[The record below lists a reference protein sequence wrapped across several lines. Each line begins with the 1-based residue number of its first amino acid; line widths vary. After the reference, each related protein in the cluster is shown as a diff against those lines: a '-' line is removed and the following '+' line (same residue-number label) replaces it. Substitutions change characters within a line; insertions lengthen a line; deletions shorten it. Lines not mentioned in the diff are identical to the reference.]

1 MTINGP
7 RAAAI
12 PARKA
17 EPYPRSSTRTTRAPR
32 SSAICIDPS
41 VEPLSATITSPARP
55 AARNAVTA
63 LSMQDPSEFASLR
76 HGMTTDTSTGT
87 LVSTRSDCDF
97 SDANTVPIGHIISR
111 SAGLFTSRRKASNPP
126 SAVACVNRP
135 CCRTCNFRAGSYDGR
150 LVARTYGDLWRGKL
164 TTGSLASSTQP
175 YSRGRLLKALGMWFG
190 MAAAIGN
197 TVAAGIVYTPGDVA
211 KQLPNGWLF
220 LGIWILGGLYALC
233 GAPSMAEL
241 GAAIPRSGGQ
251 YNFSRRALGDY
262 AGFIV
267 GWSDWLSTCGTAAA
281 VAIVISDYSGHL
293 FAILSGH
300 VQSLSVAIIVG
311 FGVLQWRGIRWGSGA
326 QLLTAALKTGAFVI
340 LVAAAFLMGG
350 AAHKAAA
357 QSATATPLPAGW
369 PLAIAV
375 MLSLQAVIYT
385 VDGWTGII
393 YFGEEVRD
401 PGRDVPRAIFGSVL
415 SIMGIYLLLN
425 LIALY
430 IVPVNKIAGD
440 TFVLGT
446 VANRV
451 FGSLGDPIIRS
462 IMVISMLS
470 CLNANQLF
478 CSRTLY
484 SMSCDGLFFRRVTTV
499 NAGGTPT
506 VSLLLSTIVGVLFL
520 GISFLGGNAFQRITA
535 MLSFFFVANYTLSYT
550 SVFALRKR
558 EPEMPRPYRAWGYPW
573 LTGVALAASVLFLIG
588 SIVTDQ
594 KNAPLALAMLVLSY
608 PVYRLMKF
616 ASRGGPATA

>member
-1 MTINGP
+1 M
-7 RAAAI
+7 
-12 PARKA
+12 
-17 EPYPRSSTRTTRAPR
+17 
-32 SSAICIDPS
+32 
-41 VEPLSATITSPARP
+41 
-55 AARNAVTA
+55 
-63 LSMQDPSEFASLR
+63 
-76 HGMTTDTSTGT
+76 
-87 LVSTRSDCDF
+87 
-97 SDANTVPIGHIISR
+97 
-111 SAGLFTSRRKASNPP
+111 
-126 SAVACVNRP
+126 
-135 CCRTCNFRAGSYDGR
+135 
-150 LVARTYGDLWRGKL
+150 
-164 TTGSLASSTQP
+164 ASSTQP
-175 YSRGRLLKALGMWFG
+175 YSRGRLLKVLGMWFG

-197 TVAAGIVYTPGDVA
+197 TIAAGIVYTPGDVA
-211 KQLPNGWLF
+211 KQLPNAWVF
-220 LGIWILGGLYALC
+220 LGIWILGGLYALS
-233 GAPSMAEL
+233 GASSMAEL

-293 FAILSGH
+293 FSILAGP
-300 VQSLSVAIIVG
+300 QKLKIISVAIVIA

-350 AAHKAAA
+350 PAHRAAVQTASAAH
-357 QSATATPLPAGW
+357 PLPSGW

-375 MLSLQAVIYT
+375 MLGLQAVIYT
-385 VDGWTGII
+385 VDGWDGII
-393 YFGEEVRD
+393 YFGEEVRN
-401 PGRDVPRAIFGSVL
+401 PGRDIPRAIFGSVI

-430 IVPVNKIAGD
+430 IVPIKEIAGD

-451 FGSLGDPIIRS
+451 FGILGDPIIRS

-478 CSRTLY
+478 CTRTLY
-484 SMSCDGLFFRRVTTV
+484 AMSCDGLFFRTATKV

-506 VSLLLSTIVGVLFL
+506 ISLLLSTIVGVLFL
-520 GISFLGGNAFQRITA
+520 LISFMGGNAFQRITA

-550 SVFALRKR
+550 SVFVLRKR

-573 LTGVALAASVLFLIG
+573 LTGVALVASVLFLIG
-588 SIVTDQ
+588 SIITDQ
-594 KNAPLALAMLVLSY
+594 KNAPLALAMLILSY

-616 ASRGGPATA
+616 ASRRESTTA